1 MLLSMWMWDFPPYDM
16 VFTCYLHSEVLK
28 KHKKRDRISGKE
40 LTHWLI
46 DKQHKSAHVHVLI
59 NYIEVKPYL

>member
-1 MLLSMWMWDFPPYDM
+1 MDTSSERHPPMLSIFNQPGR
-16 VFTCYLHSEVLK
+16 H
-28 KHKKRDRISGKE
+28 SGKE